1 MNHIIFVSNNENKF
15 DEIRAFLIQYRIK
28 LSLCKLDL
36 LEVQSDSLEEIAS
49 QKADF
54 AYRLICDDLIVE
66 DTGLFINELDGFPGP
81 YSSYVS
87 RTIGNSGILK
97 LLLKKSKR
105 CATFKSVIAFSN
117 GKLTRI
123 FVGEVRGTISNKVGK
138 KGWGFD
144 PIFIP
149 SIENKTYGEIGERKI
164 EISHRTAAIKKFMN
178 WYSESYFCSK

>member
-15 DEIRAFLIQYRIK
+15 VEIRAFLIQHKIK
-28 LSLCKLDL
+28 LSFRKLNL
-36 LEVQSDSLEEIAS
+36 LEVQSNSLEEIAS

-54 AYRLICDDLIVE
+54 AFRIFCDDLIVE
-66 DTGLFINELDGFPGP
+66 DTGLFINELNGFPGP
-81 YSSYVS
+81 YSSYVLK
-87 RTIGNSGILK
+87 TIGNSGILR
-97 LLLKKSKR
+97 LLLNKSKR

-117 GKLTRI
+117 GKQTRI

-149 SIENKTYGEIGERKI
+149 TMENSTYGEIGERKI
-164 EISHRTAAIKKFMN
+164 EISHRSAAIKKFIN
-178 WYSESYFCSK
+178 WYSDSYFRSK